1 MSMDKMGFSNMVT
14 DIPQQSLPAE
24 QMQMLRILIKRMLTE
39 TDPER
44 LRMFTEQI
52 RDITAVQSAMEP
64 SRKAA

>member
-1 MSMDKMGFSNMVT
+1 MVT
-14 DIPQQSLPAE
+14 DILQQSLPAE
-24 QMQMLRILIKRMLTE
+24 QMQMLRILIKRMLME

-52 RDITAVQSAMEP
+52 RHITTVQSAMEP

>member
-1 MSMDKMGFSNMVT
+1 MGLSSMVT
-14 DIPQQSLPAE
+14 DIIERSLPEE
-24 QMQMLRILIKRMLTE
+24 QLQMIRVLIKRMLME

-52 RDITAVQSAMEP
+52 RRITTVRSAMEP